1 MTKTNFLAKLE
12 YFDMVHGVTVRAI
25 GTLSDNDLEFRPA
38 LTVRTAKELIFHI
51 YSQEKII
58 AEAVQQGSFT
68 AEAAARSS
76 PEVESVAQEV
86 KTHFPRSRMFRHTR
100 IAVIELRR
108 KSCVGCQKKIFCV
121 QSNPRSGRILS
132 GDTLT
137 LLTTS
142 IGITVDS
149 FTRTC
154 GCSGKSRR
162 CCMTMSDRN

>member
-1 MTKTNFLAKLE
+1 MTKTDFLAKLE

-86 KTHFPRSRMFRHTR
+86 KTLSTVKDVQAYADSCHRAAQE
-100 IAVIELRR
+100 ILRGMSEEDILR
-108 KSCVGCQKKIFCV
+108 PVESPFGTYPVWRYFDFAYDEHWHHRGQFYTYLRLLGKEPPMLYDYVG
-121 QSNPRSGRILS
+121 
-132 GDTLT
+132 
-137 LLTTS
+137 
-142 IGITVDS
+142 
-149 FTRTC
+149 
-154 GCSGKSRR
+154 
-162 CCMTMSDRN
+162 